1 MTTIGVE
8 HIRNEQGSACSFKL
22 IPYSNAAASD
32 AACVNAVVKRKL
44 KEQRRRVV
52 RKSCILR
59 QRGRI
64 GLLTRTGQVDK
75 AQIAARVVRDK

>member
-32 AACVNAVVKRKL
+32 AASVNAVVKRKL

-64 GLLTRTGQVDK
+64 GLLTRTDK